1 VRDLRRCLYLPPSM
15 AALGQ
20 RPAMKVAQI
29 NVRSAPT
36 RRRADV
42 QIRSSVKDIRSI
54 AARLMNENGYV
65 DQLFT

>member
-1 VRDLRRCLYLPPSM
+1 VHDLRRCLYLPPSM

-20 RPAMKVAQI
+20 RPALKVAQI

-36 RRRADV
+36 CRRL
-42 QIRSSVKDIRSI
+42 IRSSVKDIRSI

-65 DQLFT
+65 DQFFT